1 MSFARATGAAGS
13 GLGMTLESSGARY
26 SPRMAEVPEAVRA
39 ALERAGEVPPAALE
53 FLGRLDSEY
62 FARVFPEDAARHAL
76 LAVEVSADRPARV
89 SVEPRAEGRHD
100 IAVVALD
107 YFSEFAILCG
117 VLAAHGLDIES
128 GHVHTGAAAAAPPK
142 LPRGVR
148 RRPASVAP
156 RKIVDVFRVRP
167 RRDPPDAEALEAEL
181 LELLGLVADGE
192 AVEARE
198 RVHRRLA
205 ESLDRPSGS
214 AAGAVSPVAI
224 AFDNDPDTAW
234 TAMHVRG
241 ADTPGFLYALA
252 NALAMRGVY
261 VHSVLIESV
270 GHEVSDRFAIARR
283 DGRRIEDETDQE
295 TLRLAVALIKQFTH
309 FLPWAPDPAL
319 ALRGFDQFLDQLRSE
334 GPEALRLF
342 ASPQGLREL
351 ARLLGSSAF
360 LWEDFLRRQLD
371 NLRPVLEDWRHRPLR
386 DRDELAR
393 DLGERLK
400 AAASPDEKRR
410 ILNEFKDEEMLL
422 ADMKYLL
429 DSEVSLRRFAWAL
442 TDLADAV
449 LEEAVALCQA
459 RLEEEHGEPRLE
471 SGAPCPLAVLG
482 LGQYGGRERGYA
494 SDLEL
499 LFIYEGPGHTTGSG
513 IESGTFYEK
522 LVQEL
527 RDLLEARSEGIFHL
541 DMRLRPHGKKG
552 PLASPLSLLAE
563 YYSPD
568 GGAAPFERQSLLKL
582 RPVAGDPDLGRRVM
596 AVRDAFVWSGE
607 PWDREDALHLRE
619 RQATELVPAGRVNVK
634 YSRGCMVDVEYTVQY
649 LQLLHGGERRELRT
663 PTTLEGLDRLRDAG
677 LLVKEDA
684 ADLRSSYLFWRRLAD
699 AQRMVHGAS
708 RDLLLPE
715 PDTEELGFL
724 ARRMGYDAPSGRD
737 AALALLSDVE
747 RHRDRTLAI
756 FNRLFVEG

>member
-1 MSFARATGAAGS
+1 MGGIVPF
-13 GLGMTLESSGARY
+13 MV
-26 SPRMAEVPEAVRA
+26 EVPEAVRA

-53 FLGRLDSEY
+53 FLGQLDSQY
-62 FARVFPEDAARHAL
+62 FARVFPEDAARHAR
-76 LAVEVSADRPARV
+76 LAAELSSERPARV
-89 SVEPRAEGRHD
+89 SVEPRAEERYD
-100 IAVVALD
+100 VAVVALD

-117 VLAAHGLDIES
+117 ILAAHGLDIES
-128 GHVHTGAAAAAPPK
+128 GHVHTGAPAPAAPA
-142 LPRGVR
+142 LPRGAR
-148 RRPASVAP
+148 RRPAHIAS

-167 RRDPPDAEALEAEL
+167 RREPPDAEALEGEL
-181 LELLGLVADGE
+181 LELLGLIAEGQ

-198 RVHRRLA
+198 RVNRRLA
-205 ESLDRPSGS
+205 DSLERPRGS
-214 AAGAVSPVAI
+214 AAVAVSPVTI
-224 AFDNDPDTAW
+224 TFDNDPDAAW
-234 TAMHVRG
+234 TVMHVRG

-261 VHSVLIESV
+261 VHSVLIESL
-270 GHEVSDRFAIARR
+270 GHEVSDRFSIARR
-283 DGRRIEDETDQE
+283 DGRRIEDEADQE

-319 ALRGFDQFLDQLRSE
+319 ALRGFDQFLDQLMSE
-334 GPEALRLF
+334 GPEAMRLF
-342 ASPQGLREL
+342 ASPEGLREL

-386 DRDELAR
+386 NRDELGR

-400 AAASPDEKRR
+400 AGASHEEQRR
-410 ILNEFKDEEMLL
+410 TLNEFKDEEMLL

-429 DSEVSLRRFAWAL
+429 DSEVSLRRFSTAL

-449 LEEAVALCQA
+449 LEEAVALCRA

-471 SGAPCPLAVLG
+471 DGAPCPLALLG
-482 LGQYGGRERGYA
+482 LGKYGGREMGYA

-499 LFIYEGPGHTTGSG
+499 LFVYEGPGHTTKSG

-522 LVQEL
+522 LVHEL
-527 RDLLEARSEGIFHL
+527 RDLLEARAEGIFHL

-563 YYSPD
+563 YYSPG
-568 GGAAPFERQSLLKL
+568 GGAAPFERQALLKL
-582 RPVAGDPDLGRRVM
+582 RPVAGDPGLGQRVM
-596 AVRDAFVWSGE
+596 TVRDGFVWSSE
-607 PWDREDALHLRE
+607 PWDRENALHLRE
-619 RQATELVPAGRVNVK
+619 RQATELVPAGRINVK

-649 LQLLHGGERRELRT
+649 LQLLHGGERPELRT
-663 PTTLEGLDRLRDAG
+663 PTTLEGLDRLADAG
-677 LLVKEDA
+677 LVSKEDA
-684 ADLRSSYLFWRRLAD
+684 DDLRSSYRFWRRLAD

-715 PDTEELGFL
+715 PGNEEMGFL
-724 ARRMGYDAPSGRD
+724 ARRMGYDAPSGQE
-737 AALALLSDVE
+737 AASALAADVD
-747 RHRDRTLAI
+747 RHRERTLAI
-756 FNRLFVEG
+756 FNRLFVEGDDPQR

>member
-1 MSFARATGAAGS
+1 
-13 GLGMTLESSGARY
+13 
-26 SPRMAEVPEAVRA
+26 MAEVPEAVRA

-53 FLGRLDSEY
+53 FLGQLDSEY

-76 LAVEVSADRPARV
+76 LATEVSADRPARV
-89 SVEPRAEGRHD
+89 VVEPRAEGRYD
-100 IAVVALD
+100 IVVVALD

-117 VLAAHGLDIES
+117 VLAGRGLDIES
-128 GHVHTGAAAAAPPK
+128 GHVHTGTPAPAPPA

-148 RRPASVAP
+148 RRPARVAA
-156 RKIVDVFRVRP
+156 RRIVDVFRVHP
-167 RRDPPDAEALEAEL
+167 RREPPEAEALESEL
-181 LELLGLVADGE
+181 LELLGLVANGE

-198 RVHRRLA
+198 RVNRRLSD
-205 ESLDRPSGS
+205 SLERSSEG
-214 AAGAVSPVAI
+214 AAGAVSPVTI
-224 AFDNDPDTAW
+224 TFDNEPDVAW
-234 TAMHVRG
+234 TVMHVRG
-241 ADTPGFLYALA
+241 ADTPGFLYAFA

-270 GHEVSDRFAIARR
+270 GQEVSDRFSIARR
-283 DGRRIEDETDQE
+283 DGRRIEDEADQE

-319 ALRGFDQFLDQLRSE
+319 ALRGFDQFLDQLMSE
-334 GPEALRLF
+334 GPEAMRLF
-342 ASPQGLREL
+342 ASPGGLREL

-393 DLGERLK
+393 DLGDRLK

-410 ILNEFKDEEMLL
+410 VLNEFKDEEMLL

-449 LEEAVALCQA
+449 LEEAVALCQT

-471 SGAPCPLAVLG
+471 NGNRCPLAVLG
-482 LGQYGGRERGYA
+482 LGKYGGREMGYA

-499 LFIYEGPGHTTGSG
+499 LLVYGGPGHTTVSG
-513 IESGTFYEK
+513 IESGAFYEK
-522 LVQEL
+522 LAQEL

-563 YYSPD
+563 YYSPG

-582 RPVAGDPDLGRRVM
+582 RPVAGDPELSRRVM

-619 RQATELVPAGRVNVK
+619 RQAAELVPAGRVNAK
-634 YSRGCMVDVEYTVQY
+634 YSRGCMVDAEYAVQY
-649 LQLLHGGERRELRT
+649 LQLLHAGEQEELRT
-663 PTTLEGLDRLRDAG
+663 PTTLAGLERLRDAG
-677 LLVKEDA
+677 LVSREDA
-684 ADLRSSYLFWRRLAD
+684 ADLRASYRFWRRLAD
-699 AQRMVHGAS
+699 AQRMVHGAA
-708 RDLLLPE
+708 RDLLVPE
-715 PDTEELGFL
+715 PGSEEMGFL
-724 ARRMGYDAPSGRD
+724 ARRMGYEAPSIQEAA
-737 AALALLSDVE
+737 AALLGDIE
-747 RHRDRTLAI
+747 RHRERTLAI
-756 FNRLFVEG
+756 FNRLFLDDA

>member
-1 MSFARATGAAGS
+1 MV
-13 GLGMTLESSGARY
+13 
-26 SPRMAEVPEAVRA
+26 EVPEAVRA
-39 ALERAGEVPPAALE
+39 ALERSGDVPPAALE

-62 FARVFPEDAARHAL
+62 FVRVFPEDAARHAL
-76 LAVEVSADRPARV
+76 LATELSSERPARV
-89 SVEPRAEGRHD
+89 SSEPRGEGRYEL
-100 IAVVALD
+100 AVVALD

-117 VLAAHGLDIES
+117 ILAAHGLDIES
-128 GHVHTGAAAAAPPK
+128 GHVHTGAAAPPPSK
-142 LPRGVR
+142 LPRGLR
-148 RRPASVAP
+148 RRPGSVAP

-167 RRDPPDAEALEAEL
+167 RRGPPDPEALEVEL
-181 LELLGLVADGE
+181 LELLGLVACGE

-205 ESLDRPSGS
+205 ESLERPTGS

-224 AFDNDPDTAW
+224 TFDNDPDTAW
-234 TAMHVRG
+234 TLMHVRG

-252 NALAMRGVY
+252 NALAMRGIY
-261 VHSVLIESV
+261 VQSVLIESV
-270 GHEVSDRFAIARR
+270 DHEVSDRFAIARR
-283 DGRRIEDETDQE
+283 DGRRIEDESDQE

-319 ALRGFDQFLDQLRSE
+319 ALRGFDQFLDQLMSK
-334 GPEALRLF
+334 GPEALRMF
-342 ASPQGLREL
+342 ASPGGLREL

-386 DRDELAR
+386 SRAELAG
-393 DLGERLK
+393 DLGDRLK
-400 AAASPDEKRR
+400 VAESHEARR
-410 ILNEFKDEEMLL
+410 RTLNEFKDEEMLL

-449 LEEAVALCQA
+449 LEEAVTLCQA

-471 SGAPCPLAVLG
+471 NGEPCPIAVLG
-482 LGQYGGRERGYA
+482 LGKYGGREMGYA

-499 LFIYEGPGHTTGSG
+499 LFVYAGPGHTTTTG
-513 IESGTFYEK
+513 IESGAFYEK

-552 PLASPLSLLAE
+552 PLASPLSLMAE
-563 YYSPD
+563 YYSPG
-568 GGAAPFERQSLLKL
+568 GGAASFERQVLLKL
-582 RPVAGDPDLGRRVM
+582 RPVAGDPEMGRRVM

-607 PWDREDALHLRE
+607 PWDRENALHLRE

-634 YSRGCMVDVEYTVQY
+634 YSRGCMVDAEYAVQY
-649 LQLLHGGERRELRT
+649 LQLLHAGDRHELRT
-663 PTTLEGLDRLRDAG
+663 PTTLEGLERLREAG
-677 LLVKEDA
+677 LVSREDA
-684 ADLRSSYLFWRRLAD
+684 ADLRSSYRFWRRLAD
-699 AQRMVHGAS
+699 AQRMVHGAA

-715 PDTEELGFL
+715 ADSEEMGFL
-724 ARRMGYDAPSGRD
+724 ARRMGYEAPSGQE
-737 AALALLSDVE
+737 AASALVTDVE
-747 RHRDRTLAI
+747 RHRERTLAI
-756 FNRLFVEG
+756 FNRLFVDGR